1 MVVVA
6 LSITGVI
13 NRTRALLAGRKGIR
27 FFQHVMNVRLQLRKG
42 SVYSTTTTL
51 LFRIAPCVYLGAAL
65 IAFLFIPVA
74 NLEPICSFHGD
85 IVFVAYLLA
94 LSRVALILAA
104 MDTGSSFETELMG
117 DVKAGFPS
125 PAEDIRE
132 KLDLIKLLVK
142 HKASTFFFR
151 VDGVSMVDSG
161 MDEGDILIVDRAID
175 PYNNC
180 KAVCYIDGEYTVK
193 RVEMSDKG
201 VRLMPANENKTT
213 YKPIEITSENNFLIW
228 GVVTWVIKKM

>member
-1 MVVVA
+1 MELDKFVPH
-6 LSITGVI
+6 SI
-13 NRTRALLAGRKGIR
+13 
-27 FFQHVMNVRLQLRKG
+27 
-42 SVYSTTTTL
+42 
-51 LFRIAPCVYLGAAL
+51 
-65 IAFLFIPVA
+65 
-74 NLEPICSFHGD
+74 D
-85 IVFVAYLLA
+85 
-94 LSRVALILAA
+94 
-104 MDTGSSFETELMG
+104 DTSSYEVELVG

-142 HKASTFFFR
+142 HKAATFFFR

-161 MDEGDILIVDRAID
+161 MDEGDIIIVDRAIE

-201 VRLMPANENKTT
+201 VRLMPANENNTS
-213 YKPIEITSENNFLIW
+213 YKPIEVSPDNQFIIW
-228 GVVTWVIKKM
+228 GVVSWVIKKM

>member
-1 MVVVA
+1 MDKF
-6 LSITGVI
+6 LPHSI
-13 NRTRALLAGRKGIR
+13 
-27 FFQHVMNVRLQLRKG
+27 
-42 SVYSTTTTL
+42 
-51 LFRIAPCVYLGAAL
+51 
-65 IAFLFIPVA
+65 
-74 NLEPICSFHGD
+74 
-85 IVFVAYLLA
+85 
-94 LSRVALILAA
+94 
-104 MDTGSSFETELMG
+104 DTSSSFETELMG

-193 RVEMSDKG
+193 RVEMSDRG
-201 VRLMPANENKTT
+201 VSLMPANESKNT
-213 YKPIEITSENNFLIW
+213 YKPIEITPENNFVIW
-228 GVVTWVIKKM
+228 GVVSWVIKKM